1 MTRIFS
7 LEFFV
12 VVLCIV
18 NVFLFVAMGLIIR
31 RINRRYENEDKHHP
45 GDEIGNAFRTGNP
58 KENTGDEKAAGSA
71 RDILDMLTPL
81 VAQAKDAATSFDRQ
95 IREKRALIK
104 NINETL
110 DSRIISINLLLSR
123 AETLHRKLEDRQK
136 TFQEDKP
143 KRPFSEPLISGGT
156 SVVDQQNQIIDLYY
170 QKMDIDTI
178 AQQLSLPK
186 GEVQLVIDLKEKFI
200 AMEQT

>member
-1 MTRIFS
+1 MTRLVS

-18 NVFLFVAMGLIIR
+18 NVFLFIAMGLIIR
-31 RINRRYENEDKHHP
+31 RINRRYEN
-45 GDEIGNAFRTGNP
+45 GDIYYPDDQIANTSPTGKTP
-58 KENTGDEKAAGSA
+58 ENTGDQKTAGSA
-71 RDILDMLTPL
+71 GDILELLTPL
-81 VAQAKDAATSFDRQ
+81 VTQAKDAATSFDRQ
-95 IREKRALIK
+95 IREKRGLIK
-104 NINETL
+104 NINEAL

-156 SVVDQQNQIIDLYY
+156 SVVDQQNRIIDLYY